1 MFPKRFLVISVGLVC
16 LSHYP
21 STAGAQ
27 VFITSWGTYG
37 SGSGQ
42 FRTPQG
48 VAVGGSGDVYIV
60 DGDNLRVQVF
70 SSGGS
75 FLRMWPAVGANIAV
89 DASDNVYVGAF
100 QNMIRKFTRTG
111 TLLTEWDTGSLFFS
125 LAVDGSGS
133 VYVADYT
140 NNRVKVFTDSGVYL
154 REWGSPGSGP
164 GQFDRP
170 DGLAIDAAGN
180 AYVADKFNR
189 RIQKFAND
197 GTFLAQWGG
206 YGTGDGQFAGPVRVA
221 IGPQGD
227 VYVVDNLNR
236 RVQAFTAEGVFIT
249 KWGTEGTGT
258 GQFDN
263 PIGIAV
269 DGNGDIYVADT
280 NNSRIQK
287 FAPGVPT
294 PVQALTWGNVKVRY
308 RGERAGQF
316 VSQGR

>member
-111 TLLTEWDTGSLFFS
+111 TLLTEWDNSFHSRRSTPSSQVCAARTHGRGAGKLVPALS
-125 LAVDGSGS
+125 
-133 VYVADYT
+133 
-140 NNRVKVFTDSGVYL
+140 K
-154 REWGSPGSGP
+154 
-164 GQFDRP
+164 RP
-170 DGLAIDAAGN
+170 
-180 AYVADKFNR
+180 
-189 RIQKFAND
+189 Q
-197 GTFLAQWGG
+197 
-206 YGTGDGQFAGPVRVA
+206 P
-221 IGPQGD
+221 
-227 VYVVDNLNR
+227 
-236 RVQAFTAEGVFIT
+236 
-249 KWGTEGTGT
+249 
-258 GQFDN
+258 
-263 PIGIAV
+263 
-269 DGNGDIYVADT
+269 
-280 NNSRIQK
+280 
-287 FAPGVPT
+287 
-294 PVQALTWGNVKVRY
+294 
-308 RGERAGQF
+308 
-316 VSQGR
+316 